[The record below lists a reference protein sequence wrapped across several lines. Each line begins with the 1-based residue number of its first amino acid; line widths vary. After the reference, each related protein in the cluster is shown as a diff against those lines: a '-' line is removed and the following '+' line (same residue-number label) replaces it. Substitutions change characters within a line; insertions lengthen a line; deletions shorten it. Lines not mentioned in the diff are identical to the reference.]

1 MRAAKALNEAVPQTK
16 TSIPWIPIS
25 IGLLGGLAILSY
37 TTKGESN
44 TESGQSSGN
53 SNLSIIDNEP
63 TIEDKPIIEDKDAV
77 FSDWGP
83 WGNCHWVGK
92 KGRLKL
98 GRPKKN
104 RYRKV
109 LEEPTGRGTYDG
121 RETPKLKD
129 SKKCY
134 NILSAEHNQTI
145 YQTNQSFMPF

>member
-1 MRAAKALNEAVPQTK
+1 MRAAKALNEAVPQTNA
-16 TSIPWIPIS
+16 SIPWIPIS
-25 IGLLGGLAILSY
+25 VGLLGGLAILSY
-37 TTKGESN
+37 TVKGESN
-44 TESGQSSGN
+44 TESDESSGN
-53 SNLSIIDNEP
+53 N
-63 TIEDKPIIEDKDAV
+63 KPIVEDKDAV

-92 KGRLKL
+92 KGIFNTGGAKR
-98 GRPKKN
+98 N
-104 RYRKV
+104 RYRTI

-134 NILSAEHNQTI
+134 NVLSAEDNQTI

>member
-25 IGLLGGLAILSY
+25 VGLLGGLAILSY
-37 TTKGESN
+37 TVKGESN
-44 TESGQSSGN
+44 TEGGESSGN
-53 SNLSIIDNEP
+53 NNPSV
-63 TIEDKPIIEDKDAV
+63 EDKPVVEDKDAV
-77 FSDWGP
+77 FSDWGS
-83 WGNCHWVGK
+83 WGNCHWEGK
-92 KGRLKL
+92 KGIF
-98 GRPKKN
+98 KKGGAKRN
-104 RYRKV
+104 RYRTV

-134 NILSAEHNQTI
+134 NVLSAEHNQTI